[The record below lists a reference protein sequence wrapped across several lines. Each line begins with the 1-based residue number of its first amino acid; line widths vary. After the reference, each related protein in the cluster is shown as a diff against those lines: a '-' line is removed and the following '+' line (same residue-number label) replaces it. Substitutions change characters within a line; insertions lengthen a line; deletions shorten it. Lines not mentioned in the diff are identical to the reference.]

1 MLPVILALFGR
12 RTPQAVSLLNAM
24 EQQHPS
30 DPPHWYLLGLATR
43 RDRQGQGIGGRL
55 LSFGVA
61 RVDAEGMPAYLESSN
76 PRNIGLYERHGF
88 RVTRVLDLPGG
99 APTATAMWRAQAG

>member
-1 MLPVILALFGR
+1 MVRESPATVENDRSHRDPER
-12 RTPQAVSLLNAM
+12 R
-24 EQQHPS
+24 
-30 DPPHWYLLGLATR
+30 
-43 RDRQGQGIGGRL
+43 GIGGRL

-99 APTATAMWRAQAG
+99 APTATAMWKAQAG